1 MTGYGMNCADYERAG
16 VTSVTIGVT
25 GGQGGFASDSYSV
38 RSTSDS
44 QPIAALAQLI
54 DGERVRDGSR
64 GKFVEIIFS
73 QTGREAPKSLKKM
86 VGATGIEPV
95 TPTMSR

>member
-1 MTGYGMNCADYERAG
+1 MNRGDCARAG

-25 GGQGGFASDSYSV
+25 GGQRGFASDSYLA
-38 RSTSDS
+38 RSTSDA
-44 QPIAALAQLI
+44 QAMAAVAQLI
-54 DGERVRDGSR
+54 DGEEIHDGFR

-73 QTGREAPKSLKKM
+73 QTGHHAPKSLKKV
-86 VGATGIEPV
+86 VGTTGIEPV